1 LISKIKKQ
9 TTITLDGKEF
19 KLNYT
24 QGGDLKWLANMTGIN
39 AANSNHP
46 CVWCTWCCK
55 SAIDFDKEYSISERS
70 NEASTTSR
78 NILGY
83 KEDPLIDFINFKNCI
98 VDPLHLCLR
107 ITDKILAKLI
117 DHLSFLDGN
126 VATDLKCLKNPLMKR
141 LKQFLEYECKISSPF
156 YFCKRLK
163 IIKFRSINK
172 NEREQILKFLLEK
185 KDLLDLFYEY
195 KDDTKLVI
203 FNFVM
208 IEFYKL
214 FMFVKSDHSEYF
226 DAESLKNKL
235 KFWGKQF
242 VKCTDGEK
250 LTPYVHVFIF
260 HVPEFISV
268 YKNINRYS
276 MQALEKLNWVTKS
289 NYFRQTNRKPMEFI
303 NQLILKANRTEF
315 YRLEATRTDFH
326 KILS

>member
-1 LISKIKKQ
+1 
-9 TTITLDGKEF
+9 
-19 KLNYT
+19 
-24 QGGDLKWLANMTGIN
+24 M
-39 AANSNHP
+39 
-46 CVWCTWCCK
+46 
-55 SAIDFDKEYSISERS
+55 
-70 NEASTTSR
+70 
-78 NILGY
+78 
-83 KEDPLIDFINFKNCI
+83 
-98 VDPLHLCLR
+98 
-107 ITDKILAKLI
+107 
-117 DHLSFLDGN
+117 
-126 VATDLKCLKNPLMKR
+126 
-141 LKQFLEYECKISSPF
+141 
-156 YFCKRLK
+156 K